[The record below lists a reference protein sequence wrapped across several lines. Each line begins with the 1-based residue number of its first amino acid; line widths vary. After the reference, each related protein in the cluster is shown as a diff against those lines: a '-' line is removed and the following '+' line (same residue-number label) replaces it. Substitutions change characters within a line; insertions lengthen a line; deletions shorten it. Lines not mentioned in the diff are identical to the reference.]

1 MANLRVAVD
10 VGGTFTDICI
20 FDEST
25 QTMRVTKVPSTPDNP
40 MTAVLKGVE
49 RAKIDL
55 SDVELFSH
63 GTTVAT
69 NALITRRF
77 PKAAMVTTKGFRDV
91 IEIRDGTKD
100 DLWDAYSDVSGPYIR
115 RRDRFEV
122 TERIDYAGNVVT
134 ALDEDEARRL
144 GRLLRKR
151 EVDTVAVCFINS
163 YANVEH
169 ETRMREILA
178 EELPGANI
186 STSAEILPEIFEHSR
201 FNTTVANAVLGPLVS
216 GYVENLD
223 SSLTADGYAG
233 ELLLLHS
240 GGGSM
245 TSEMVKR
252 FPVRLAASGI
262 AAGAIAAQHVA
273 EQCGFANAVG
283 LDMGGTSTDISLIAD
298 GELRETN
305 EWEVEYGHPIVFP
318 SIEVLT
324 IGAGGG
330 SLAHIDIAGS
340 LRNGPQSAG
349 ADPGPACYRR
359 GGTEPTNTDANL
371 WMGRLGTD
379 LADGEMTLDRESAK
393 SVIEDRIAG
402 PLDLEVDTAA
412 DSIIKVANANM
423 ADAVRLV
430 SIRRGL
436 DPRDFALIAFGGA
449 GALHGADV
457 ARELGIPTVIIPP
470 NPGVTSALGCLLVDI
485 QHDLSQMYTGAASS
499 ADAEAVEELFGELER
514 AGRERL
520 RHEKVDEADSVL
532 QRGISMRYQGQW
544 RSLQVSIGTGPD
556 ALAEAVQLFHEEHE
570 KQYAFRQDATPVE
583 IYQLH
588 LKALGKT
595 PKPSFKPAPTGN
607 GDPGEPIETREV
619 LFDGTWHRTPVYQRE
634 NLASGAAF
642 IGPAILN
649 QIDSTTV
656 IPPNSSAVIDEWLN
670 IRISLIDE
678 DSSSAE
684 AQSAE
689 ADGAESIAIPA
700 PAQSDA

>member
-1 MANLRVAVD
+1 MAQLRVAVD

-25 QTMRVTKVPSTPDNP
+25 QSMRVTKVPSTPDDP
-40 MTAVLKGVE
+40 MQAVLSGVR
-49 RAKIDL
+49 RANIDL
-55 SDVELFSH
+55 SEVELFSH

-69 NALITRRF
+69 NALITRKF

-122 TERIDYAGNVVT
+122 TERIDFAGNVVT
-134 ALDEDEARRL
+134 ALDEDEARKL
-144 GRLLRKR
+144 GRLLKKR
-151 EVDTVAVCFINS
+151 GVDTVAICFINS
-163 YANVEH
+163 YASAAH
-169 ETRMREILA
+169 EIRMREILT
-178 EELPGANI
+178 EELPGASI
-186 STSAEILPEIFEHSR
+186 SASAEVLPEIFEHNR

-273 EQCGFANAVG
+273 EQCGFPHAVG

-318 SIEVLT
+318 SIEVLS

-359 GGTEPTNTDANL
+359 GGSEPTNTDANL
-371 WMGRLGTD
+371 WLNRLGTD
-379 LADGEMTLDRESAK
+379 LADGEMTLDRSSSRSA
-393 SVIEDRIAG
+393 IEERIAG
-402 PLDLEVDTAA
+402 PLGLEVDAAA

-457 ARELGIPTVIIPP
+457 AKELDIPTIIVPP
-470 NPGVTSALGCLLVDI
+470 SPGVTSALGCLLVDI
-485 QHDLSQMYTGAASS
+485 QHDLSQMYTGVAAA
-499 ADAEAVEELFGELER
+499 ADAEAVEQHFRDLELE
-514 AGRERL
+514 GRDRL
-520 RHEKVDEADSVL
+520 RHEKVPESDGEF
-532 QRGISMRYQGQW
+532 QRGISMRYHGQW
-544 RSLQVSIGTGPD
+544 RSLQVKMGVGPN
-556 ALAEAVQLFHEEHE
+556 ALSEAVQLFHEEHE
-570 KQYAFRQDATPVE
+570 KQYAFRQDDTPVE

-595 PKPSFKPAPTGN
+595 PKPSFKPTPAGK
-607 GDPGEPIETREV
+607 GSPGEPLEV
-619 LFDGTWHRTPVYQRE
+619 RDVYFDGKWHSTPVYQRE
-634 NLASGAAF
+634 HLPSGAAF

-649 QIDSTTV
+649 QIDATTV
-656 IPPNSSAVIDEWLN
+656 IPPDSSAVIDEWFN
-670 IRISLIDE
+670 IRITL
-678 DSSSAE
+678 ATE
-684 AQSAE
+684 AGE
-689 ADGAESIAIPA
+689 PA
-700 PAQSDA
+700 AATVGSTAGSTQNAQ

>member
-1 MANLRVAVD
+1 VANLRVAVD

-25 QTMRVTKVPSTPDNP
+25 QSMRVTKVPSTPDNP
-40 MTAVLKGVE
+40 MTAVINGVR
-49 RAKIDL
+49 RANIDL
-55 SDVELFSH
+55 TDVELFSH

-69 NALITRRF
+69 NALITRKF
-77 PKAAMVTTKGFRDV
+77 PKAALVTTKGFRDV

-122 TERIDYAGNVVT
+122 PERIDFAGNVVT
-134 ALDEDEARRL
+134 ALDEDAARDL
-144 GRLLRKR
+144 GRLLRR
-151 EVDTVAVCFINS
+151 RGVNTVAVCFINS
-163 YANVEH
+163 YANPEH
-169 ETRMREILA
+169 EIRMREILA

-186 STSAEILPEIFEHSR
+186 STSAEVLPEIFELGR

-216 GYVENLD
+216 GYVERLDRNLAD
-223 SSLTADGYAG
+223 DGYAG

-245 TSEMVKR
+245 TSEVVKR

-273 EQCGFANAVG
+273 EQCGFSNAVG

-305 EWEVEYGHPIVFP
+305 EWQVEYGHPIVFP

-371 WMGRLGTD
+371 WLGRLGTD
-379 LADGEMTLDRESAK
+379 LADGEMTLDRASSQAAIEST
-393 SVIEDRIAG
+393 IAT
-402 PLDLEVDTAA
+402 PLGLGTDAAA

-457 ARELGIPTVIIPP
+457 AKELDIPTVIVPP
-470 NPGVTSALGCLLVDI
+470 SPGVTSALGCLLVDI
-485 QHDLSQMYTGAASS
+485 QHDLSQMYTGAADA
-499 ADAEAVEELFGELER
+499 ADADVVEEHFRELELE
-514 AGRERL
+514 GRTRL
-520 RHEKVDEADSVL
+520 RHEKVSEEDAVF
-532 QRGISMRYQGQW
+532 QRGIAMRYQGQW
-544 RSLQVSIGTGPD
+544 RSLQVKMGSGPN
-556 ALAEAVQLFHEEHE
+556 ALEDAVQLFHEEHE
-570 KQYAFRQDATPVE
+570 KHYAFRQDETPVE

-595 PKPSFKPAPTGN
+595 PKPSFKPSPVSTD
-607 GDPGEPIETREV
+607 DPGEPIEIRDV
-619 LFDGTWHRTPVYQRE
+619 HFDGTWHRTPVYQRE
-634 NLASGAAF
+634 NLPSGAAF

-656 IPPNSSAVIDEWLN
+656 IPPEASAVIDEWFN
-670 IRISLIDE
+670 IRISLPTATGGE
-678 DSSSAE
+678 TAE
-684 AQSAE
+684 TTTRGSTQSAL
-689 ADGAESIAIPA
+689 
-700 PAQSDA
+700 